1 MNGCSVIERIT
12 SNLSFEESMSS
23 GFCPEDDG
31 GGGGGGGGG
40 GSTTETS
47 SRADLGARLRLT
59 ERHRLGEWVVKV

>member
-1 MNGCSVIERIT
+1 MNGYSVIERLT

-23 GFCPEDDG
+23 GLGPEDD
-31 GGGGGGGGG
+31 GGGGGGGG

>member
-23 GFCPEDDG
+23 GFCPEDD
-31 GGGGGGGGG
+31 GGGGGGGG